1 MSHSRKADL
10 SQDLEDGAVLP
21 GGETMLEILTRL
33 QRYQESLTSQLEV
46 GHMMCGCG
54 HTRLWSRD
62 MWWWWWSCD
71 VWLWSRDLVT
81 LWFVTMVISLPVLQ
95 SCSGTGVESVD
106 QNVLLLKATSQAA
119 VHSVKDCLALLRLQ
133 QQQQQVCLCLICL
146 SICLIH

>member
-1 MSHSRKADL
+1 MIC
-10 SQDLEDGAVLP
+10 
-21 GGETMLEILTRL
+21 GG
-33 QRYQESLTSQLEV
+33 
-46 GHMMCGCG
+46 GHV
-54 HTRLWSRD
+54 TWLWSHD

-71 VWLWSRDLVT
+71 VWLWSHDLVT

-133 QQQQQVCLCLICL
+133 QQQQQVYVHVHVCLCLICL
-146 SICLIH
+146 SGCLVH